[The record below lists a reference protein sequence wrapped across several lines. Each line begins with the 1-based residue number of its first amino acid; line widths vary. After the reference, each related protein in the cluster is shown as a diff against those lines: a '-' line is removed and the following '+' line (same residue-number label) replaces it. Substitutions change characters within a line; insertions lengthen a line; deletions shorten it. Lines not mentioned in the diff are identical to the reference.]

1 MISAALA
8 RADEAA
14 LNRELTKLEAVV
26 QDGKNPTNR
35 DITLIVDAVE
45 RVFLKQPDPQKIGA
59 LIRLL
64 KLSIGLL
71 NLRDPSVPLDGT
83 RPAWPAFEW
92 HKYNEKPL
100 FEGASPEGI
109 DNPDTKAA
117 YYKYLADRD
126 DIYSRATKNK
136 LIMENVDKVIKS
148 LETFIQSASNKKS
161 MLNAAATCLSAK
173 DVPDAAANYV
183 RSHLLKTA
191 VDSGANIPKQQPGI
205 KKPDLRSPAPKN
217 S

>member
-45 RVFLKQPDPQKIGA
+45 RVFLKQPDPQKKGA
-59 LIRLL
+59 LIRLI
-64 KLSIGLL
+64 KLSISLL
-71 NLRDPSVPLDGT
+71 NLRDSSVPLDGT
-83 RPAWPAFEW
+83 RPMWPEFEW
-92 HKYNEKPL
+92 RKYNQRPL
-100 FEGASPEGI
+100 FEGSSPEGI
-109 DNPDTKAA
+109 DNPVTKAA

-126 DIYSRATKNK
+126 EMYSRATKNK
-136 LIMENVDKVIKS
+136 LILENVNQVINS
-148 LETFIQSASNKKS
+148 LVTFIQSASNKQA
-161 MLNAAATCLSAK
+161 MMDAAATCLSAK
-173 DVPDAAANYV
+173 DVQATTADYI
-183 RSHLLKTA
+183 RSRLLKTA
-191 VDSGANIPKQQPGI
+191 VEGGANIPKQQSGI
-205 KKPDLRSPAPKN
+205 KKPDSRSPAPKN